1 MQLFKRKW
9 TKWLPISI
17 YRYSSVE
24 HLMMAKINTKT
35 GFIKT
40 KSIKMHGRLSY
51 TQTQIF
57 NKPFSA
63 DVQLLKLTSEK

>member
-1 MQLFKRKW
+1 MQLLKRKW

-24 HLMMAKINTKT
+24 YLMMAKINIQT
-35 GFIKT
+35 GMIKT

-51 TQTQIF
+51 TQTQVF
-57 NKPFSA
+57 DKLFSA
-63 DVQLLKLTSEK
+63 DEQLLKLTNEK